1 MGNGDLL
8 GDSLPTGTVPT
19 SELVRL
25 CPTWSAGEPPT
36 ERIIID
42 GGDFNSTSSLVLYS
56 WLPAGRHHQETRLA
70 SFHVSSGFGPTQ
82 TILDMRLTETE
93 NTYMTSRKKLAMENH
108 THADS
113 GWMYSIGTFSSS
125 PVESQHVDGAKPE
138 TKQDMTW
145 DLTCVSSHSVKLSSW
160 QSWHENPPSPQQVV
174 FWRCLRFFSLPR
186 FCTNGERIMI
196 HQIHPSRRSLYIKV
210 STCLLE
216 WCLDSQM
223 SFGRPG
229 CPGQAAIW
237 VVIAESNKGV
247 LKSAVV
253 FFQTLHS
260 RFPHELA
267 WRSSKRIQKGFDF
280 LGSKNSWG

>member
-1 MGNGDLL
+1 MLL
-8 GDSLPTGTVPT
+8 
-19 SELVRL
+19 
-25 CPTWSAGEPPT
+25 T
-36 ERIIID
+36 EKKHDIKAECWRWRI
-42 GGDFNSTSSLVLYS
+42 
-56 WLPAGRHHQETRLA
+56 TRTL
-70 SFHVSSGFGPTQ
+70 
-82 TILDMRLTETE
+82 ILDECRYFFLV
-93 NTYMTSRKKLAMENH
+93 TSRISTRWRSKARDQARH
-108 THADS
+108 
-113 GWMYSIGTFSSS
+113 
-125 PVESQHVDGAKPE
+125 
-138 TKQDMTW
+138 DM

-160 QSWHENPPSPQQVV
+160 QSWHKNPPSPQQVV
-174 FWRCLRFFSLPR
+174 FWRCLRFFSMPR

-196 HQIHPSRRSLYIKV
+196 HQIHPSRRSLYIQV

-247 LKSAVV
+247 LQSAVV

-260 RFPHELA
+260 GFPHELA